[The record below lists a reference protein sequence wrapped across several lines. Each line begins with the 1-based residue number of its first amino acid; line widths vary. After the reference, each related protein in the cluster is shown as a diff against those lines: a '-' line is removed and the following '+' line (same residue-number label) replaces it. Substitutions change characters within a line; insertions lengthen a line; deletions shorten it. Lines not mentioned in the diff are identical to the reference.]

1 MGTDTKKKYINLD
14 LKSLGIIVALV
25 VIFAILTYLQAEQTP
40 PLPILT
46 T

>member
-14 LKSLGIIVALV
+14 LKSLGMIVALV
-25 VIFAILTYLQAEQTP
+25 VIFTYLQAEQTP